1 MDLLDELWST
11 NTSNKEIQMD
21 ATRSIKQGQIEV
33 GILTHNGH
41 DYAALGATI
50 CGHQI
55 TAYLKKDRG
64 EYQLTRW
71 NGEVMLTGRC
81 EAVKEF
87 WSGALALMFRLSRNR
102 FVVGY
107 ALGEG
112 MLFRGELINGC
123 TDEEAR
129 NHAWMISDNFAEL
142 DLEDE
147 EAELSEV

>member
-1 MDLLDELWST
+1 MDS
-11 NTSNKEIQMD
+11 
-21 ATRSIKQGQIEV
+21 TRSIRQGQIEV

-41 DYAALGATI
+41 DYASYGSTI
-50 CGHQI
+50 CGRQI
-55 TAYLKKDRG
+55 TGYLKMDRG

-81 EAVKEF
+81 EIVKEF
-87 WSGALALMFRLSRNR
+87 WSGAEALMFRLPRGR

-112 MLFRGELINGC
+112 MLFRGELIDNC

-129 NHAWMISDNFAEL
+129 NHAWMIADNFAEL

-147 EAELSEV
+147 EAFQAELAET